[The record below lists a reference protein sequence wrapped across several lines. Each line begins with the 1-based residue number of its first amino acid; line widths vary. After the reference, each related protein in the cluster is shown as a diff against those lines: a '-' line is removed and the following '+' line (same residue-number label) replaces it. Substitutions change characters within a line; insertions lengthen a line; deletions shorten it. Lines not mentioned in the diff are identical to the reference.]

1 MENFADRLK
10 LLRLE
15 NNLSQNQ
22 LAKILQINQSNV
34 SVWEAGKEL
43 PRAEYLII
51 LAKYFKCSV
60 DYLLGLED

>member
-10 LLRLE
+10 LLRIE

-22 LAKILQINQSNV
+22 LAKTLKIAQSRI
-34 SVWEAGKEL
+34 SEWEAGFSM
-43 PRAEYLII
+43 PSAENLII